1 MEHFLAPI
9 DSVWKN
15 DAADSSGKTFNL
27 AEAEAWPLRWSLKR
41 GEKSGLWM
49 SVVEA
54 WCFQASPL

>member
-27 AEAEAWPLRWSLKR
+27 AEAEA
-41 GEKSGLWM
+41 
-49 SVVEA
+49 
-54 WCFQASPL
+54 